1 MSAAPPDRATI
12 AAAVMDDLVTITLD
26 TDDDA
31 VGVARIVATRA
42 GVFAGAPIVRE
53 IMGRVAVRTRALV
66 AEGEAVDIGIAK
78 ELFAR
83 VGARTRPLVGEGDVV
98 GPAEAVAE
106 VGGPLAAI
114 RGAAPLALT
123 WVTRCGAVAS
133 GATRPEVGNPIDAY
147 AARLSARAAV
157 GHDGPSFRLEIE
169 PDEETEEGTEG

>member
-66 AEGEAVDIGIAK
+66 AEGEAVDLGIAVL
-78 ELFAR
+78 EL
-83 VGARTRPLVGEGDVV
+83 
-98 GPAEAVAE
+98 
-106 VGGPLAAI
+106 GGPLAAI

-133 GATRPEVGNPIDAY
+133 GATPPEAGNPIDAY

-157 GHDGPSFRLEIE
+157 GHDEPSFRLEIE
-169 PDEETEEGTEG
+169 PDEGSEERTEG